1 MSDKTVKVPDF
12 MVLNYIRNHKDAT
25 ITQIAN
31 DLKATE
37 NEIKESIQRLMSEG
51 KVHKQIMYYSPEVY
65 NR

>member
-1 MSDKTVKVPDF
+1 MSDNNIKVHDF
-12 MVLNYIRNHKDAT
+12 MVLKYIRNHKDAT

-37 NEIKESIQRLMSEG
+37 NEIQESIQRLMSEG
-51 KVHKQIMYYSPEVY
+51 KVHKQIIYCSPEVY

>member
-12 MVLNYIRNHKDAT
+12 VVLKYIRNHKDAT

-31 DLKATE
+31 DLMATE
-37 NEIKESIQRLMSEG
+37 NEIQESIKRLMSEG
-51 KVHKQIMYYSPEVY
+51 KVHKQINSPEVY